1 MINIEKV
8 MKMEINFTSVGY
20 IRNNYNN
27 LNNIPG
33 QPYSDEE
40 GHYLE
45 INKEYQSGLKELSR
59 FKYIY
64 VIFYLH
70 KAAKEKLNDID
81 HKFRIKK
88 EGQDIGVFASREPS
102 RPNNIGLSIV
112 RLIRIKENIVYIS
125 GIDAL
130 NGTPIIDIKP
140 YIVKL
145 DNHEDANKGWI
156 KEELIMDK
164 KIELYTDGA
173 CSGNPGPGGYA
184 ALIIKDNE
192 EIIIKGYQP
201 ETTNNRMELM
211 AVIEGLKEINKNTS
225 VRLLSDSNYVL
236 QGLEEWLEGW
246 KKRGWKTAS
255 NRPVKNKDLWMEL
268 DNLSK
273 YYELEFVKVKGHSGN
288 KYNER
293 VDSLAKEQ
301 IELNNK

>member
-1 MINIEKV
+1 MSV
-8 MKMEINFTSVGY
+8 NFEFIGY
-20 IRNNYNN
+20 IRNDYNN
-27 LNNIPG
+27 LDDIPG
-33 QPYSDEE
+33 QPYIEEE

-45 INKEYQSGLKELSR
+45 IKKEYQGGLKELSA

-70 KAAKEKLNDID
+70 KAVNEKLNENYT
-81 HKFRIKK
+81 IKK
-88 EGQDIGVFASREPS
+88 GEQDIGVFASRTPS
-102 RPNNIGLSIV
+102 RPNNIGLSV
-112 RLIRIKENIVYIS
+112 VKLIWIKENKIYIS

-130 NGTPIIDIKP
+130 NETPIIDIKP
-140 YIVKL
+140 YIIKL
-145 DNHEDANKGWI
+145 DNHEDANKGWM

-184 ALIIKDNE
+184 ALIIKGNE

-201 ETTNNRMELM
+201 KTTNNRMELM
-211 AVIEGLKEINKNTS
+211 AVIEGLKEIDKNTS

-246 KKRGWKTAS
+246 KKNGWKTAS

-273 YYELEFVKVKGHSGN
+273 YYRLEFVKVKGHSGN

-293 VDSLAKEQ
+293 VDSLAREQ